1 MPFLEFS
8 QHGNQSDLIKTC
20 QIMSLFYSIIFW
32 LIRIKVK
39 VLEWHQELYPVCIS
53 NHSTSFSD
61 FTSTNIPF
69 SSLISIT
76 LTSCLCTCHTSHDI
90 FFPSQL
96 KSHQSE
102 STLPYLKMQPP
113 PNFLLHSPYPFTCSL
128 FFFRSCQLNDIFY
141 EFINLFSLS
150 FSSWI

>member
-8 QHGNQSDLIKTC
+8 QHRNQSDLIKTC

-113 PNFLLHSPYPFTCSL
+113 PISSCIAHTHSHVL
-128 FFFRSCQLNDIFY
+128 FFFSV
-141 EFINLFSLS
+141 LS
-150 FSSWI
+150 TKWHILWIY